1 MPRNNIYILYEVN
14 PVEGF
19 NLRRDVYIRLAV
31 FIKHLRRQPGYE
43 HTTLVLPPFQR
54 LYHWKSTDIAQS
66 LLFWNHF
73 FHLNDLKKF
82 TAVIDMWEYFQ
93 EMRKHRPKSD
103 TVVIDHLIK
112 LTNFQDMFESGK
124 FVEKFEITRIKNRH
138 KASHLYGYQNVTIER
153 ENIVNYQG
161 SAMMLHK
168 LMQQIRPD
176 RFEDD
181 VYSVAIRNAE
191 IVLHDHW
198 GNEEFWTARR
208 SMRFSERLVRI
219 ASEYRQLRF
228 DSNDTV
234 DMVQRPTSWL
244 DERPYRTAR
253 GGAYVCAHI
262 RRADFVY
269 GREQTTPSLRSVATQ
284 IKRRLND
291 LHLDKVFIASDC
303 SKHEY
308 KDLKTFMRRAN
319 LYRFA
324 PDSFAERDA
333 LKDGGIA
340 IVDQII
346 CSHARYFI
354 GTQESTFTYRIYE
367 EREILGFAKDATFNT
382 LCKNED
388 ESDCERNSIWPIMY

>member
-1 MPRNNIYILYEVN
+1 ML
-14 PVEGF
+14 
-19 NLRRDVYIRLAV
+19 
-31 FIKHLRRQPGYE
+31 
-43 HTTLVLPPFQR
+43 
-54 LYHWKSTDIAQS
+54 S
-66 LLFWNHF
+66 
-73 FHLNDLKKF
+73 DLKKF
-82 TAVIDMWEYFQ
+82 TAVIDMWEYFAEIQ
-93 EMRKHRPKSD
+93 QRRPNAS
-103 TVVIDHLIK
+103 TFVIDHLIK

-124 FVEKFEITRIKNRH
+124 FVEKFEISRVKNRH
-138 KASHLYGYQNVTIER
+138 KTSHLYGYQNVTIQR

-168 LMQQIRPD
+168 LLQQIRPAAG
-176 RFEDD
+176 RFDND
-181 VYSVAIRNAE
+181 GIYSVVIRNAE

-208 SMRFSERLVRI
+208 SMRFGERLVRI
-219 ASEYRQLRF
+219 ANDYRQLRF

-234 DMVQRPTSWL
+234 DLVQRPGDWL
-244 DERPYRTAR
+244 DERPYRAAR
-253 GGAYVCAHI
+253 GGDYLCAHI

-284 IKRRLND
+284 IKRRLNE
-291 LHLDKVFIASDC
+291 LHLDKVFISSDC

-308 KDLKTFMRRAN
+308 KDLKSFMRRAK

-324 PDSFAERDA
+324 PDSFVERDA

-388 ESDCERNSIWPIMY
+388 ASDCERNSIWPIMY